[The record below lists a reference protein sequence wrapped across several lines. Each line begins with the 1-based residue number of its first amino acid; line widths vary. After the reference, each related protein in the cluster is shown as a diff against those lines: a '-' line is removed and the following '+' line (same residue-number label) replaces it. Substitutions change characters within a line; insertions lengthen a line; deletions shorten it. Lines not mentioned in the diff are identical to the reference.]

1 MPETLLF
8 AFAKLIEFY
17 KTDMTNDDAEVCA
30 FMKNHCVG
38 EILANAA
45 LWGEDLSH
53 LTAEVEKYVNK

>member
-17 KTDMTNDDAEVCA
+17 KTDMPNDDADVVE
-30 FMKNHCVG
+30 FMRTHSTK

-45 LWGEDLSH
+45 YWGEDLTR
-53 LTAEVEKYVNK
+53 LLPEVEKYVNK